1 MLTDIEIARAA
12 TPRNIAE
19 IAAATAGVVA
29 ENAVEITRT
38 FYPRHLV
45 LQRRGPLQQ

>member
-1 MLTDIEIARAA
+1 MKTPQLSPQSTEIIAA
-12 TPRNIAE
+12 TV
-19 IAAATAGVVA
+19 GVVA